1 MSESEKSEI
10 RKERN
15 RQTLLR
21 AKIAK
26 SPASPSKEDA
36 ILPEDDFSVNPL
48 HLGPLTIQTPMLL
61 SPMAG
66 VTNWPFRVLCQRFG
80 GGGMYVAEMITSRA
94 LIAGKEKAF
103 RLLSFSPEEKIHSLQ
118 LYGVNPK
125 AVYLAAKLVLDKVKV
140 DHIGLNFGCPVP
152 KITRRGGGSALP
164 WKYDLFAKV
173 VGAAKRACQ
182 GHPIAV
188 TAKIRTGIDEDHKTY
203 LEAGKI
209 AQEEGADGVILHAR
223 TCAQYYGGHSNWEFI
238 RELKRLLSIPVI
250 GNGDIFSGEDALA
263 MMRETGCDGV
273 AVGRGSQGR
282 PWLFSDIAAAFRGE
296 NQVTIPLL
304 WEVIACIKEH
314 FLMMVDF
321 MKGDEERAAQSMR
334 SHFGWYL
341 RGYPIGGEARS
352 AIMQSK
358 TQAELF
364 SLLDG
369 LDLTLEPDEEAV
381 ISARGRSGFQKKV
394 HLPYGWLDSHSLT
407 EKEEE
412 TLFGLDVLDASY

>member
-1 MSESEKSEI
+1 MNSEKSEL

-15 RQTLLR
+15 RQTLLK

-26 SPASPSKEDA
+26 SSFPSP
-36 ILPEDDFSVNPL
+36 LPGSAMEEGKIGPL
-48 HLGPLTIQTPMLL
+48 CLGPLKLQTPMLL

-80 GGGMYVAEMITSRA
+80 KGEGMYVAEMVTARA
-94 LIAGKEKAF
+94 LIAGNEKAF
-103 RLLSFSPEEKIHSLQ
+103 RLLSFSPQEKLHSLQ
-118 LYGVNPK
+118 IYGINPK
-125 AVYLAAKLVLDKVKV
+125 AVSLALKIVLDKVHV

-173 VGAAKRACQ
+173 VGAAKKACA
-182 GHPIAV
+182 GAPIAV

-223 TCAQYYGGHSNWEFI
+223 SCAQYYGGHSNWEEI
-238 RELKRLLSIPVI
+238 KRLKEELSIPVI
-250 GNGDIFSGEDALA
+250 GNGDVFSGQDAVE
-263 MMRETGCDGV
+263 MMKETGCDGV

-282 PWLFSDIAAAFRGE
+282 PWLFSDIFAAFNGID
-296 NQVTIPLL
+296 QVTVPTLGQ
-304 WEVIACIKEH
+304 VVCCIKEH
-314 FLMMVDF
+314 FSMMVEF
-321 MKGDEERAAQSMR
+321 MEGDEQRAAQAMR

-341 RGYPIGGEARS
+341 RGYPVGGEARS
-352 AIMQSK
+352 AVMQSSSED
-358 TQAELF
+358 ELF
-364 SLLDG
+364 SILDS
-369 LDLTLEPDEEAV
+369 LDPTLEPDEDIV
-381 ISARGRSGFQKKV
+381 TSSRGRSGFQKKV
-394 HLPYGWLDSHSLT
+394 HLPYGWLDSHTLT
-407 EKEEE
+407 DKEEE

>member
-1 MSESEKSEI
+1 MNSEKSEL

-15 RQTLLR
+15 RQTLLK

-26 SPASPSKEDA
+26 SSFPGLPPDPAVGEGKMG
-36 ILPEDDFSVNPL
+36 PL
-48 HLGPLTIQTPMLL
+48 CLGPLKLKTPMLL

-80 GGGMYVAEMITSRA
+80 KGEGMYVAEMVTARA
-94 LIAGKEKAF
+94 LIAGNEKAF
-103 RLLSFSPEEKIHSLQ
+103 RLLSFSPQENLHSLQ
-118 LYGVNPK
+118 IYGVNPK
-125 AVYLAAKLVLDKVKV
+125 AVFLALKIVLDKVHV

-173 VGAAKRACQ
+173 VRAAKKACA
-182 GHPIAV
+182 GEHIAV

-223 TCAQYYGGHSNWEFI
+223 SCAQYYGGHSNWEEI
-238 RELKRLLSIPVI
+238 KRLKEELSIPVI
-250 GNGDIFSGEDALA
+250 GNGDVFSGRDAME

-282 PWLFSDIAAAFRGE
+282 PWLFSDIFAAFNGID
-296 NQVTIPLL
+296 QVTVPTLGQ
-304 WEVIACIKEH
+304 VVCCIKEH
-314 FLMMVDF
+314 FSMMVEF
-321 MKGDEERAAQSMR
+321 MEGDEQRGAQAMR

-341 RGYPIGGEARS
+341 RGYPVGGEARS
-352 AIMQSK
+352 TVMQSSSK
-358 TQAELF
+358 DELF
-364 SLLDG
+364 SILDS
-369 LDLTLEPDEEAV
+369 LDPSLEPDEDIV
-381 ISARGRSGFQKKV
+381 TSSRGRSGFQKKV
-394 HLPYGWLDSHSLT
+394 HLPYGWLDSHTLT
-407 EKEEE
+407 DKEEE

>member
-1 MSESEKSEI
+1 MNSEKSEL

-15 RQTLLR
+15 RQTLLK

-26 SPASPSKEDA
+26 SSFKSPSPGSAVEEGK
-36 ILPEDDFSVNPL
+36 IGPL
-48 HLGPLTIQTPMLL
+48 CLGPLKLQTPMLL

-80 GGGMYVAEMITSRA
+80 KGEGMYVAEMVTARA
-94 LIAGKEKAF
+94 LIAGNEKAF
-103 RLLSFSPEEKIHSLQ
+103 RLLSFSPQEKLHSLQ
-118 LYGVNPK
+118 IYGINPK
-125 AVYLAAKLVLDKVKV
+125 AVSLALKIVLDRVHV

-173 VGAAKRACQ
+173 VGAAKKACA
-182 GHPIAV
+182 GAPIAV

-223 TCAQYYGGHSNWEFI
+223 SCAQYYGGHSNWEEI
-238 RELKRLLSIPVI
+238 KRLKEELSIPVI
-250 GNGDIFSGEDALA
+250 GNGDVFSGQDAVE
-263 MMRETGCDGV
+263 MMKETGCDGV

-282 PWLFSDIAAAFRGE
+282 PWLFSDILAAFNGID
-296 NQVTIPLL
+296 QVTVPTLGQ
-304 WEVIACIKEH
+304 VVCCIKEH
-314 FLMMVDF
+314 FSMMVEF
-321 MKGDEERAAQSMR
+321 MEGDEQRAAQAMR

-341 RGYPIGGEARS
+341 RGYPVGGEARS
-352 AIMQSK
+352 AVMQSSSED
-358 TQAELF
+358 ELF
-364 SLLDG
+364 SILDS
-369 LDLTLEPDEEAV
+369 LDPTLEPDEDIV
-381 ISARGRSGFQKKV
+381 TSSRGRSGFQKKV
-394 HLPYGWLDSHSLT
+394 HLPYGWLDSHTLT
-407 EKEEE
+407 DQEEE

>member
-1 MSESEKSEI
+1 MNSEKSEL

-15 RQTLLR
+15 RQTLLK

-26 SPASPSKEDA
+26 GTSPALSPDSKRGEEE
-36 ILPEDDFSVNPL
+36 IKPL
-48 HLGPLTIQTPMLL
+48 CLGPLKLEVPMLL

-80 GGGMYVAEMITSRA
+80 KGEGMYVAEMVTARA
-94 LIAGKEKAF
+94 LIAGNEKAF
-103 RLLSFSPEEKIHSLQ
+103 RLLSFSPEEKLHSLQ
-118 LYGVNPK
+118 IYGVNPK
-125 AVYLAAKLVLDKVKV
+125 AVFLALKIVLDKVNV

-173 VGAAKRACQ
+173 VGAAKKACSN
-182 GHPIAV
+182 GSIAV

-223 TCAQYYGGHSNWEFI
+223 SCAQYYGGHSNWEEI
-238 RELKRLLSIPVI
+238 KRLKQELSIPVI
-250 GNGDIFSGEDALA
+250 GNGDVFSGQDAVE
-263 MMRETGCDGV
+263 MMKETGCDGV

-282 PWLFSDIAAAFRGE
+282 PWLFSDIFSAFKGKD
-296 NQVTIPLL
+296 QVSVPSLGQ
-304 WEVIACIKEH
+304 VVSCIKEH
-314 FLMMVDF
+314 FSMMIEF
-321 MKGDEERAAQSMR
+321 MEGDEQRAAQAMR

-352 AIMQSK
+352 AVMQSSSES
-358 TQAELF
+358 ELF
-364 SLLDG
+364 SILDSF
-369 LDLTLEPDEEAV
+369 DPALEPDEDIV
-381 ISARGRSGFQKKV
+381 TSSRGRSGFQKKV
-394 HLPYGWLDSHSLT
+394 HLPYGWLDSHVLSD
-407 EKEEE
+407 KEEE

>member
-1 MSESEKSEI
+1 MNSEKSEL

-15 RQTLLR
+15 RQTLLKAR
-21 AKIAK
+21 IAK
-26 SPASPSKEDA
+26 SSFPSPPPDPARGEGKTG
-36 ILPEDDFSVNPL
+36 PL
-48 HLGPLTIQTPMLL
+48 CLGPLKLKTPMLL

-80 GGGMYVAEMITSRA
+80 KGEGMYVAEMVTARA
-94 LIAGKEKAF
+94 LIAGNEKAF
-103 RLLSFSPEEKIHSLQ
+103 RLLSFSPQENLHSLQ
-118 LYGVNPK
+118 IYGVNPK
-125 AVYLAAKLVLDKVKV
+125 AVFLALKIVLDKVRV

-173 VGAAKRACQ
+173 VGAAKKACA
-182 GHPIAV
+182 GGPIAV

-223 TCAQYYGGHSNWEFI
+223 SCAQYYGGHSNWEEI
-238 RELKRLLSIPVI
+238 KRLKEELSIPVI
-250 GNGDIFSGEDALA
+250 GNGDVFSGRDAVE

-282 PWLFSDIAAAFRGE
+282 PWLFSDIFAAFNGID
-296 NQVTIPLL
+296 QVTVPALGQ
-304 WEVIACIKEH
+304 VACCIKEH
-314 FLMMVDF
+314 FSMMVEF
-321 MKGDEERAAQSMR
+321 MEGDEQRAAQAMR

-341 RGYPIGGEARS
+341 RGYPVGGEARS
-352 AIMQSK
+352 AVMQSSSK
-358 TQAELF
+358 DELF
-364 SLLDG
+364 SILDS
-369 LDLTLEPDEEAV
+369 LDPGLEPDEDIV
-381 ISARGRSGFQKKV
+381 TSSRGRSGFQKKV
-394 HLPYGWLDSHSLT
+394 HLPYGWLDSHTLT
-407 EKEEE
+407 DKEEE

>member
-1 MSESEKSEI
+1 MNSEKSEL

-15 RQTLLR
+15 RQTLLKAR
-21 AKIAK
+21 IAK
-26 SPASPSKEDA
+26 SPFPGPIPDPAVGEGKTG
-36 ILPEDDFSVNPL
+36 PL
-48 HLGPLTIQTPMLL
+48 CLGPLKLKTPMLL

-80 GGGMYVAEMITSRA
+80 KGEGMYVAEMVTARA
-94 LIAGKEKAF
+94 LIAGNEKAF
-103 RLLSFSPEEKIHSLQ
+103 RLLSFSPQENLHSLQ
-118 LYGVNPK
+118 IYGVNPK
-125 AVYLAAKLVLDKVKV
+125 AVFLALKIVLDKVRV

-173 VGAAKRACQ
+173 VGAAKKACA
-182 GHPIAV
+182 GGPIAV

-223 TCAQYYGGHSNWEFI
+223 SCAQYYGGHSNWEEI
-238 RELKRLLSIPVI
+238 KRLKEELSIPVI
-250 GNGDIFSGEDALA
+250 GNGDVFSGRDAVE

-282 PWLFSDIAAAFRGE
+282 PWLFSDIFAAFNGID
-296 NQVTIPLL
+296 QVTVPALGQ
-304 WEVIACIKEH
+304 VACCIKEH
-314 FLMMVDF
+314 FSMMVEF
-321 MKGDEERAAQSMR
+321 MEGDEQRAAQAMR

-341 RGYPIGGEARS
+341 RGYPVGGEARS
-352 AIMQSK
+352 AVMQSSSED
-358 TQAELF
+358 ELF
-364 SLLDG
+364 SILDS
-369 LDLTLEPDEEAV
+369 LDPGLEPDEDIV
-381 ISARGRSGFQKKV
+381 TSSRGRSGFQKKV
-394 HLPYGWLDSHSLT
+394 HLPYGWLDSHTLT
-407 EKEEE
+407 DKEEE

>member
-1 MSESEKSEI
+1 MNSEKSEL

-15 RQTLLR
+15 RQTLLK

-26 SPASPSKEDA
+26 SSFPSP
-36 ILPEDDFSVNPL
+36 LPGSAMQEGKIGPL
-48 HLGPLTIQTPMLL
+48 CLGPLKLQTPMLL

-80 GGGMYVAEMITSRA
+80 KGEGMYVAEMVTARA
-94 LIAGKEKAF
+94 LIAGNEKAF
-103 RLLSFSPEEKIHSLQ
+103 RLLSFSPQEKLHSLQ
-118 LYGVNPK
+118 IYGINPK
-125 AVYLAAKLVLDKVKV
+125 AVSLALKIVLDKVHV

-173 VGAAKRACQ
+173 VGAAKKACA
-182 GHPIAV
+182 GAPIAV

-223 TCAQYYGGHSNWEFI
+223 SCAQYYGGHSNWEEI
-238 RELKRLLSIPVI
+238 KRLKEELSIPVI
-250 GNGDIFSGEDALA
+250 GNGDVFSGQDAVE
-263 MMRETGCDGV
+263 MMKETGCDGV

-282 PWLFSDIAAAFRGE
+282 PWLFSDIFAAFNGID
-296 NQVTIPLL
+296 QVTVPTLGQ
-304 WEVIACIKEH
+304 VVCCIKEH
-314 FLMMVDF
+314 FSMMVEF
-321 MKGDEERAAQSMR
+321 MEGDEQRAAQAMR

-341 RGYPIGGEARS
+341 RGYPVGGEARS
-352 AIMQSK
+352 AVMQSSSE
-358 TQAELF
+358 AELF
-364 SLLDG
+364 SILDS
-369 LDLTLEPDEEAV
+369 LDPALEPDEDIV
-381 ISARGRSGFQKKV
+381 TSSRGRSGFQKKV
-394 HLPYGWLDSHSLT
+394 HLPYGWLDSHTLT
-407 EKEEE
+407 DKEEE

>member
-1 MSESEKSEI
+1 MNSEKSEL

-15 RQTLLR
+15 KQTLLK

-26 SPASPSKEDA
+26 SSFKTP
-36 ILPEDDFSVNPL
+36 LPGSAMEEGKIGPL
-48 HLGPLTIQTPMLL
+48 CLGPLKLQTPMLL

-80 GGGMYVAEMITSRA
+80 KGEGMYVAEMVTARA
-94 LIAGKEKAF
+94 LIAGNEKAF
-103 RLLSFSPEEKIHSLQ
+103 RLLSFSPQEKLHSLQ
-118 LYGVNPK
+118 IYGINPK
-125 AVYLAAKLVLDKVKV
+125 AVSLALKIVLDKVHV

-173 VGAAKRACQ
+173 VGAAKKACA
-182 GHPIAV
+182 GAPIAV

-223 TCAQYYGGHSNWEFI
+223 SCAQYYGGHSNWEEI
-238 RELKRLLSIPVI
+238 KRLKEELSIPVI
-250 GNGDIFSGEDALA
+250 GNGDVFSGQDAVE
-263 MMRETGCDGV
+263 MMKETGCDGV

-282 PWLFSDIAAAFRGE
+282 PWLFSDIFAAFNGID
-296 NQVTIPLL
+296 QVTVPTLGQ
-304 WEVIACIKEH
+304 VVCCIKEH
-314 FLMMVDF
+314 FAMMVEF
-321 MKGDEERAAQSMR
+321 MEGDEQRAAQAMR

-341 RGYPIGGEARS
+341 RGYPVGGEARS
-352 AIMQSK
+352 AVMQSSSED
-358 TQAELF
+358 ELF
-364 SLLDG
+364 SILDS
-369 LDLTLEPDEEAV
+369 LDPALEPDEDIV
-381 ISARGRSGFQKKV
+381 TSSRGRSGFQKKV
-394 HLPYGWLDSHSLT
+394 HLPYGWLDSHTLT
-407 EKEEE
+407 DQEEE

>member
-1 MSESEKSEI
+1 MNSEKSEL

-15 RQTLLR
+15 RQTLLK

-26 SPASPSKEDA
+26 SSFQSP
-36 ILPEDDFSVNPL
+36 LPGSAMEEGKIGPL
-48 HLGPLTIQTPMLL
+48 CLGPLKLQTPMLL

-80 GGGMYVAEMITSRA
+80 KGEGMYVAEMVTARA
-94 LIAGKEKAF
+94 LIAGNEKAF
-103 RLLSFSPEEKIHSLQ
+103 RLLSFSPQEKLHSLQ
-118 LYGVNPK
+118 IYGINPK
-125 AVYLAAKLVLDKVKV
+125 AVSLALKIVLDKVHV

-173 VGAAKRACQ
+173 VGAAKKACA
-182 GHPIAV
+182 GASIAV

-223 TCAQYYGGHSNWEFI
+223 SCAQYYGGHSNWEEI
-238 RELKRLLSIPVI
+238 KRLKEELSIPVI
-250 GNGDIFSGEDALA
+250 GNGDVFSGQDAVE
-263 MMRETGCDGV
+263 MMKETGCDGV

-282 PWLFSDIAAAFRGE
+282 PWLFSDIFAAFNGID
-296 NQVTIPLL
+296 QVTVPTLGQ
-304 WEVIACIKEH
+304 VVCCIKEH
-314 FLMMVDF
+314 FSMMVEF
-321 MKGDEERAAQSMR
+321 MEGDEQRAAQAMR

-341 RGYPIGGEARS
+341 RGYPVGGEARS
-352 AIMQSK
+352 AVMQSSSED
-358 TQAELF
+358 ELF
-364 SLLDG
+364 SILDS
-369 LDLTLEPDEEAV
+369 LDPTLEPDEDIV
-381 ISARGRSGFQKKV
+381 TSSRGRSGFQKKV
-394 HLPYGWLDSHSLT
+394 HLPYGWLDSHTLT
-407 EKEEE
+407 DKEEE

>member
-1 MSESEKSEI
+1 MNSEKSEL

-15 RQTLLR
+15 RQTLLK

-26 SPASPSKEDA
+26 GASPALSSDSKRGKEE
-36 ILPEDDFSVNPL
+36 IKPL
-48 HLGPLTIQTPMLL
+48 CLGPLKLEVPMLL

-80 GGGMYVAEMITSRA
+80 EGEGMYVAEMVTARA
-94 LIAGKEKAF
+94 LIAGNEKAF
-103 RLLSFSPEEKIHSLQ
+103 RLLSFSPEEKLHSLQ
-118 LYGVNPK
+118 IYGVNPK
-125 AVYLAAKLVLDKVKV
+125 AVFLALKIVLDKVHV

-173 VGAAKRACQ
+173 VGAAKKACSNE
-182 GHPIAV
+182 PIAV
-188 TAKIRTGIDEDHKTY
+188 TTKIRTGIDEDHKTY

-223 TCAQYYGGHSNWEFI
+223 SCAQYYGGHSNWEEI
-238 RELKRLLSIPVI
+238 KRLKQELSIPVI
-250 GNGDIFSGEDALA
+250 GNGDVFSGQDAVE
-263 MMRETGCDGV
+263 MMKETGCDGV

-282 PWLFSDIAAAFRGE
+282 PWLFSDIFSAFKGKD
-296 NQVTIPLL
+296 QVSVPSLGQ
-304 WEVIACIKEH
+304 VVSYIKEH
-314 FLMMVDF
+314 FSMMIEF
-321 MKGDEERAAQSMR
+321 MEGDEQRAAQAMR

-352 AIMQSK
+352 AVMQSSSES
-358 TQAELF
+358 ELF
-364 SLLDG
+364 SILDSF
-369 LDLTLEPDEEAV
+369 DPALEPDEDIV
-381 ISARGRSGFQKKV
+381 TSSRGRSGFQKKV
-394 HLPYGWLDSHSLT
+394 HLPYGWLDSHVLSD
-407 EKEEE
+407 KEEE

>member
-1 MSESEKSEI
+1 MNSEKSEL

-15 RQTLLR
+15 KQTLLK

-26 SPASPSKEDA
+26 SSFPSP
-36 ILPEDDFSVNPL
+36 LPGSAMEEGKIGPL
-48 HLGPLTIQTPMLL
+48 CLGPLKLQTPMLL

-80 GGGMYVAEMITSRA
+80 KGEGMYVAEMVTARA
-94 LIAGKEKAF
+94 LIAGNEKAF
-103 RLLSFSPEEKIHSLQ
+103 RLLSFSPQEKLHSLQ
-118 LYGVNPK
+118 IYGINPK
-125 AVYLAAKLVLDKVKV
+125 AVSLALKIVLDRVHV

-173 VGAAKRACQ
+173 VGAAKKACA
-182 GHPIAV
+182 GAPIAV

-223 TCAQYYGGHSNWEFI
+223 SCAQYYGGHSNWEEI
-238 RELKRLLSIPVI
+238 KRLKEELSIPVI
-250 GNGDIFSGEDALA
+250 GNGDVFSGQDAVE
-263 MMRETGCDGV
+263 MMKETGCDGV

-282 PWLFSDIAAAFRGE
+282 PWLFSDIFAAFNGID
-296 NQVTIPLL
+296 QVTVPTLGQ
-304 WEVIACIKEH
+304 VVCCIKEH
-314 FLMMVDF
+314 FSMMVEF
-321 MKGDEERAAQSMR
+321 MEGDEQRAAQAMR

-341 RGYPIGGEARS
+341 RGYPVGGEARS
-352 AIMQSK
+352 AVMQSSSED
-358 TQAELF
+358 ELF
-364 SLLDG
+364 SILDS
-369 LDLTLEPDEEAV
+369 LDPTLEPDEDIV
-381 ISARGRSGFQKKV
+381 TSSRGRSGFQKKV
-394 HLPYGWLDSHSLT
+394 HLPYGWLDSHTLT
-407 EKEEE
+407 DKEEE

>member
-1 MSESEKSEI
+1 MIGPEKSEL

-15 RQTLLR
+15 RQTLLKAR
-21 AKIAK
+21 IA
-26 SPASPSKEDA
+26 PAALSAPKA
-36 ILPEDDFSVNPL
+36 PAARPEGEALIRPL
-48 HLGPLTIQTPMLL
+48 QLGPLTVSVPMLL

-94 LIAGKEKAF
+94 LIAGNEKAF
-103 RLLSFSPEEKIHSLQ
+103 QLLSFSPEEKIRSLQ

-125 AVYLAAKLVLDKVKV
+125 AVYLAAKIVLDKVQV

-173 VGAAKRACQ
+173 VGAAKKALE
-182 GHPIAV
+182 GSPVAL

-203 LEAGKI
+203 IEAGKI

-223 TCAQYYGGHSNWEFI
+223 TCAQYYGGHSRWAAI
-238 RELKRLLSIPVI
+238 GELKRELSIPVI
-250 GNGDIFSGEDALA
+250 GNGDVFSGTDAVD
-263 MMRETGCDGV
+263 MMRETGCDAV

-282 PWLFSDIAAAFRGE
+282 PWLFSDIAAAFSGE
-296 NQVTIPLL
+296 DQVTVPPLGK
-304 WEVIACIKEH
+304 VASCIKEH
-314 FLMMVDF
+314 FSMMVDF
-321 MKGDEERAAQSMR
+321 MEGDEERGARAMR
-334 SHFGWYL
+334 SHLGWYL

-352 AIMQSK
+352 AIMQSGSR
-358 TQAELF
+358 EGLF

-369 LDLTLEPDEEAV
+369 LDPALEPDEDAV
-381 ISARGRSGFQKKV
+381 TSTRGRNGFQKKV

-407 EKEEE
+407 EREEE
-412 TLFGLDVLDASY
+412 ALFGLDVLDASY

>member
-1 MSESEKSEI
+1 MNSEKSEL

-15 RQTLLR
+15 RQTLLK

-26 SPASPSKEDA
+26 SSFKTP
-36 ILPEDDFSVNPL
+36 LPGSAMEEGKIGPL
-48 HLGPLTIQTPMLL
+48 CLGPLKLQTPMLL

-80 GGGMYVAEMITSRA
+80 KGEGMYVAEMVTARA
-94 LIAGKEKAF
+94 LIAGNEKAF
-103 RLLSFSPEEKIHSLQ
+103 RLLSFSPQEKLHSLQ
-118 LYGVNPK
+118 IYGINPK
-125 AVYLAAKLVLDKVKV
+125 AVSLALKIVLDKVHV

-173 VGAAKRACQ
+173 VGAAKKACA
-182 GHPIAV
+182 GAPIAV

-223 TCAQYYGGHSNWEFI
+223 SCAQYYGGHSNWEEI
-238 RELKRLLSIPVI
+238 KRLKEELSIPVI
-250 GNGDIFSGEDALA
+250 GNGDVFSGQDAVE
-263 MMRETGCDGV
+263 MMKETGCDGV

-282 PWLFSDIAAAFRGE
+282 PWLFSDIFAAFNGID
-296 NQVTIPLL
+296 QVTVPTLGQ
-304 WEVIACIKEH
+304 VVCCIKEH
-314 FLMMVDF
+314 FSMMVEF
-321 MKGDEERAAQSMR
+321 MEGDEQRAAQAMR

-341 RGYPIGGEARS
+341 RGYPVGGEARS
-352 AIMQSK
+352 AVMQSSSED
-358 TQAELF
+358 ELF
-364 SLLDG
+364 SILDS
-369 LDLTLEPDEEAV
+369 LDPALEPDEDIV
-381 ISARGRSGFQKKV
+381 TSSRGRSGFQKKV
-394 HLPYGWLDSHSLT
+394 HLPYGWLDSHTLT
-407 EKEEE
+407 DQEEE

>member
-1 MSESEKSEI
+1 MNSEKSEL

-15 RQTLLR
+15 RQTLLKAR
-21 AKIAK
+21 IAK
-26 SPASPSKEDA
+26 SSFPSPPPDPAAGEGKTG
-36 ILPEDDFSVNPL
+36 PL
-48 HLGPLTIQTPMLL
+48 CLGPLKLKTPMLL

-80 GGGMYVAEMITSRA
+80 KGEGMYVAEMVTARA
-94 LIAGKEKAF
+94 LIAGNEKAF
-103 RLLSFSPEEKIHSLQ
+103 RLLSFSPQENLHSLQ
-118 LYGVNPK
+118 IYGVNPK
-125 AVYLAAKLVLDKVKV
+125 AVFLALKIVLDKVHV

-173 VGAAKRACQ
+173 VGAAKKACA
-182 GHPIAV
+182 GGPIAV

-223 TCAQYYGGHSNWEFI
+223 SCAQYYGGHSNWEEI
-238 RELKRLLSIPVI
+238 KRLKEELSIPVI
-250 GNGDIFSGEDALA
+250 GNGDVFSGRDAVE

-282 PWLFSDIAAAFRGE
+282 PWLFSDIFAAFNGID
-296 NQVTIPLL
+296 QVTVPALGQ
-304 WEVIACIKEH
+304 VACCIKEH
-314 FLMMVDF
+314 FSMMVEF
-321 MKGDEERAAQSMR
+321 MEGDEQRAAQAMR

-341 RGYPIGGEARS
+341 RGYPVGGEARS
-352 AIMQSK
+352 AVMQSSSED
-358 TQAELF
+358 ELF
-364 SLLDG
+364 SILDS
-369 LDLTLEPDEEAV
+369 LDPGLEPDEDIV
-381 ISARGRSGFQKKV
+381 TSSRGRSGFQKKV
-394 HLPYGWLDSHSLT
+394 HLPYGWLDSHTLT
-407 EKEEE
+407 DKEEE

>member
-1 MSESEKSEI
+1 MNSEKSEL

-15 RQTLLR
+15 RQTLLK

-26 SPASPSKEDA
+26 SSFKSPSPGSAVEEGK
-36 ILPEDDFSVNPL
+36 IGPL
-48 HLGPLTIQTPMLL
+48 YLGPLKLQTPMLL

-80 GGGMYVAEMITSRA
+80 KGEGMYVAEMVTARA
-94 LIAGKEKAF
+94 LIAGNEKAF
-103 RLLSFSPEEKIHSLQ
+103 RLLSFSPQEKLHSLQ
-118 LYGVNPK
+118 IYGINPK
-125 AVYLAAKLVLDKVKV
+125 AVSLALKIVLDRVHV

-173 VGAAKRACQ
+173 VCAAKKACA
-182 GHPIAV
+182 GAPIAI

-223 TCAQYYGGHSNWEFI
+223 SCAQYYGGHSNWEEI
-238 RELKRLLSIPVI
+238 KRLKEELSIPVI
-250 GNGDIFSGEDALA
+250 GNGDVFSGQDAVE
-263 MMRETGCDGV
+263 MMKETGCDGV

-282 PWLFSDIAAAFRGE
+282 PWLFSDIFAAFNGTD
-296 NQVTIPLL
+296 QVTVPTLGQ
-304 WEVIACIKEH
+304 VVCCIKEH
-314 FLMMVDF
+314 FSMMVEF
-321 MKGDEERAAQSMR
+321 MEGDEQRAAQAMR

-341 RGYPIGGEARS
+341 RGYPVGGEARS
-352 AIMQSK
+352 AVMQSSSED
-358 TQAELF
+358 ELF
-364 SLLDG
+364 SILDS
-369 LDLTLEPDEEAV
+369 LDPTLEPDEDIV
-381 ISARGRSGFQKKV
+381 TSSRGRSGFQKKV
-394 HLPYGWLDSHSLT
+394 HLPYGWLDSHTLT
-407 EKEEE
+407 DQEEE

>member
-1 MSESEKSEI
+1 MNSEKSEL

-15 RQTLLR
+15 RQTLLK

-26 SPASPSKEDA
+26 SSFPSSLPGPAVEEGK
-36 ILPEDDFSVNPL
+36 IGPL
-48 HLGPLTIQTPMLL
+48 CLGPLKLQTPMLL

-80 GGGMYVAEMITSRA
+80 KGEGMYVAEMVTARA
-94 LIAGKEKAF
+94 LIAGNEKAF
-103 RLLSFSPEEKIHSLQ
+103 RLLSFSPQEKLHSLQ
-118 LYGVNPK
+118 IYGINPK
-125 AVYLAAKLVLDKVKV
+125 AVSLALKIVLDKVHV

-173 VGAAKRACQ
+173 VGAAKKACA
-182 GHPIAV
+182 GAPIAV

-223 TCAQYYGGHSNWEFI
+223 SCAQYYGGHSNWEEI
-238 RELKRLLSIPVI
+238 KRLKEELSIPVI
-250 GNGDIFSGEDALA
+250 GNGDVFSGQDAVE
-263 MMRETGCDGV
+263 MMKETGCDGV

-282 PWLFSDIAAAFRGE
+282 PWLFFDIFAAFNGTD
-296 NQVTIPLL
+296 QVTVPTLGQ
-304 WEVIACIKEH
+304 VVCCIKEH
-314 FLMMVDF
+314 FSMMVEF
-321 MKGDEERAAQSMR
+321 MEGDEQRAAQAMR

-341 RGYPIGGEARS
+341 RGYPVGGEARS
-352 AIMQSK
+352 AVMQSSSE
-358 TQAELF
+358 AELF
-364 SLLDG
+364 SILDS
-369 LDLTLEPDEEAV
+369 LDPALEPDEDIV
-381 ISARGRSGFQKKV
+381 TSSRGRSGFQKKV
-394 HLPYGWLDSHSLT
+394 HLPYGWLDSHTLT
-407 EKEEE
+407 DKEEE

>member
-1 MSESEKSEI
+1 MIQSEKSEL

-15 RQTLLR
+15 RQTLLK
-21 AKIAK
+21 AKIASSLAPK
-26 SPASPSKEDA
+26 SSGA
-36 ILPEDDFSVNPL
+36 LPERDFSIKPL
-48 HLGPLTIQTPMLL
+48 RLGPLEIGVPMLL

-94 LIAGKEKAF
+94 LIAGNEKAF
-103 RLLSFSPEEKIHSLQ
+103 QLLSFSPEEKIHSLQ

-125 AVYLAAKLVLDKVKV
+125 AVYMAARIVLDKVKV

-173 VGAAKRACQ
+173 IGAAKKALD
-182 GHPIAV
+182 GAPVAL

-203 LEAGKI
+203 LEAGRI

-223 TCAQYYGGHSNWEFI
+223 TCAQYYGGHSQWGAI
-238 RELKRLLSIPVI
+238 GELKRELSIPVI
-250 GNGDIFSGEDALA
+250 GNGDIFSGRDAVD
-263 MMRETGCDGV
+263 MMRETGCDAV
-273 AVGRGSQGR
+273 AIGRGSQGR

-296 NQVTIPLL
+296 DQVTVPPLG
-304 WEVIACIKEH
+304 EVVSCIKEH
-314 FLMMVDF
+314 FSMMLEF
-321 MKGDEERAAQSMR
+321 MDGDQERAARAMR

-352 AIMQSK
+352 AIMQSDS
-358 TQAELF
+358 QEELF
-364 SLLDG
+364 SFLDA
-369 LDLTLEPDEEAV
+369 LDPALEPDEDAV
-381 ISARGRSGFQKKV
+381 TSTRGRSGFQKKV

-407 EKEEE
+407 ENEEE

>member
-1 MSESEKSEI
+1 MSQPEKSEL

-15 RQTLLR
+15 RQTLLK
-21 AKIAK
+21 AKIVPSSCPQEGAP
-26 SPASPSKEDA
+26 SPEGA
-36 ILPEDDFSVNPL
+36 FSVKPL
-48 HLGPLTIQTPMLL
+48 HLGPLTLETPMLL

-94 LIAGKEKAF
+94 LIAGNEKAF
-103 RLLSFSPEEKIHSLQ
+103 QLLSFSPEERIHSLQ

-125 AVYLAAKLVLDKVKV
+125 AVYLAAKIVLDRVKV

-173 VGAAKRACQ
+173 VGAAKKACEGSQ
-182 GHPIAV
+182 IAL
-188 TAKIRTGIDEDHKTY
+188 TAKIRIGIDEDHKTY

-209 AQEEGADGVILHAR
+209 AEQEWADGVILHAR
-223 TCAQYYGGHSNWEFI
+223 TCAQYYGGHSQWGTI
-238 RELKRLLSIPVI
+238 GELKRSLSIPVI
-250 GNGDIFSGEDALA
+250 GNGDIFSGQDAVD
-263 MMRETGCDGV
+263 MMRETGCDAV

-282 PWLFSDIAAAFRGE
+282 PWLFSDISAAFRGE
-296 NQVTIPLL
+296 KQVTVPLL
-304 WEVIACIKEH
+304 GEVVSCIEEH
-314 FLMMVDF
+314 FSMMVKF
-321 MKGDEERAAQSMR
+321 MDGNEERAARAMR

-352 AIMQSK
+352 AIMQSSSRE
-358 TQAELF
+358 ELF

-369 LDLTLEPDEEAV
+369 LDPDLGPNEETV
-381 ISARGRSGFQKKV
+381 TSTRGRSGFQKKV
-394 HLPYGWLDSHSLT
+394 HLPYGWLDSHNLT

-412 TLFGLDVLDASY
+412 ELFGLDVLDASY

>member
-1 MSESEKSEI
+1 MNSEKSEL

-15 RQTLLR
+15 RQTLLK

-26 SPASPSKEDA
+26 SSFKSP
-36 ILPEDDFSVNPL
+36 LPGSAVEEGKIGPL
-48 HLGPLTIQTPMLL
+48 CLGPLKLQTPMLL

-80 GGGMYVAEMITSRA
+80 KGEGMYVAEMVTARA
-94 LIAGKEKAF
+94 LIAGNEKAF
-103 RLLSFSPEEKIHSLQ
+103 RLLSFSPQEKLHSLQ
-118 LYGVNPK
+118 IYGINPK
-125 AVYLAAKLVLDKVKV
+125 AVSLALKIVLDRVHV

-173 VGAAKRACQ
+173 VGAAKKACA
-182 GHPIAV
+182 GAPIAV

-223 TCAQYYGGHSNWEFI
+223 SCAQYYGGHSNWEEI
-238 RELKRLLSIPVI
+238 KRLKEELSIPVI
-250 GNGDIFSGEDALA
+250 GNGDVFSGQDAVE
-263 MMRETGCDGV
+263 MMKETGCDGV

-282 PWLFSDIAAAFRGE
+282 PWLFSDIFAAFNGID
-296 NQVTIPLL
+296 QVTVPTLGQ
-304 WEVIACIKEH
+304 VVCCIKEH
-314 FLMMVDF
+314 FSMMVEF
-321 MKGDEERAAQSMR
+321 MEGDEQRAAQAMR

-341 RGYPIGGEARS
+341 RGYPVGGEARS
-352 AIMQSK
+352 AVMQSSSED
-358 TQAELF
+358 ELF
-364 SLLDG
+364 SILDS
-369 LDLTLEPDEEAV
+369 LDPTLEPDEDIV
-381 ISARGRSGFQKKV
+381 TSSRGRSGFQKKV
-394 HLPYGWLDSHSLT
+394 HLPYGWLDSHTLT
-407 EKEEE
+407 DQEEE

>member
-1 MSESEKSEI
+1 MNSEKSEL

-15 RQTLLR
+15 RQTLLK

-26 SPASPSKEDA
+26 SSFKSP
-36 ILPEDDFSVNPL
+36 LPGSAMEEGKIGPL
-48 HLGPLTIQTPMLL
+48 CLGPLKLQTPMLL

-80 GGGMYVAEMITSRA
+80 KGEGMYVAEMVTARA
-94 LIAGKEKAF
+94 LIAGNEKAF
-103 RLLSFSPEEKIHSLQ
+103 RLLSFSPQEKLHSLQ
-118 LYGVNPK
+118 IYGINPK
-125 AVYLAAKLVLDKVKV
+125 AVSLALKIVLDRVHV

-173 VGAAKRACQ
+173 VGAAKKACA
-182 GHPIAV
+182 GAPIAV

-223 TCAQYYGGHSNWEFI
+223 SCAQYYGGHSNWEEI
-238 RELKRLLSIPVI
+238 KRLKEELSIPVI
-250 GNGDIFSGEDALA
+250 GNGDVFSGQDAVE
-263 MMRETGCDGV
+263 MMKETGCDGV

-282 PWLFSDIAAAFRGE
+282 PWLFSDIFAAFNGID
-296 NQVTIPLL
+296 QVTVPTLGQ
-304 WEVIACIKEH
+304 VVCCIKEH
-314 FLMMVDF
+314 FSMMVEF
-321 MKGDEERAAQSMR
+321 MEGDEQRAAQAMR

-341 RGYPIGGEARS
+341 RGYPVGGEARS
-352 AIMQSK
+352 AVMQSSSED
-358 TQAELF
+358 ELF
-364 SLLDG
+364 SILDS
-369 LDLTLEPDEEAV
+369 LDPTLEPDEDIV
-381 ISARGRSGFQKKV
+381 TSSRGRSGFQKKV
-394 HLPYGWLDSHSLT
+394 HLPYGWLDSHTLT
-407 EKEEE
+407 DQEEE

>member
-1 MSESEKSEI
+1 MNSEKSEL

-15 RQTLLR
+15 RQTLLK

-26 SPASPSKEDA
+26 SSFPGPPPDLAVGEGKMG
-36 ILPEDDFSVNPL
+36 PL
-48 HLGPLTIQTPMLL
+48 CLGPLKLKTPMLL

-80 GGGMYVAEMITSRA
+80 KGEGMYVAEMVTARA
-94 LIAGKEKAF
+94 LIAGNENAF
-103 RLLSFSPEEKIHSLQ
+103 RLLSFSPQENLHSLQ
-118 LYGVNPK
+118 IYGVNPK
-125 AVYLAAKLVLDKVKV
+125 AVFLALKIVLDKVHV

-173 VGAAKRACQ
+173 VGAAKKACA
-182 GHPIAV
+182 GGPIAV

-223 TCAQYYGGHSNWEFI
+223 SCAQYYGGHSNWEEI
-238 RELKRLLSIPVI
+238 KRLKEELSIPVI
-250 GNGDIFSGEDALA
+250 GNGDVFSGRDAME

-282 PWLFSDIAAAFRGE
+282 PWLFSDIFAAFNGID
-296 NQVTIPLL
+296 QVTVPTLGQ
-304 WEVIACIKEH
+304 VVCCIKEH
-314 FLMMVDF
+314 FSMMVEF
-321 MKGDEERAAQSMR
+321 MEGDEQRAAQAMR

-341 RGYPIGGEARS
+341 RGYPVGGGARS
-352 AIMQSK
+352 TVMQSSSK
-358 TQAELF
+358 DELF
-364 SLLDG
+364 SILDS
-369 LDLTLEPDEEAV
+369 LDPSLELDEDIV
-381 ISARGRSGFQKKV
+381 TSSRGRSGFQKKV
-394 HLPYGWLDSHSLT
+394 HLPYGWLDSHTLT
-407 EKEEE
+407 DKEEE

>member
-1 MSESEKSEI
+1 MSEFEKAEL

-21 AKIAK
+21 AKIAG
-26 SPASPSKEDA
+26 SSQTASKDA
-36 ILPEDDFSVNPL
+36 LVSSEGKLRIKPL
-48 HLGPLTIQTPMLL
+48 HLGPLSIDMPMLL

-80 GGGMYVAEMITSRA
+80 RGGMYVAEMITSRA
-94 LIAGKEKAF
+94 LIAGNEKAF

-125 AVYLAAKLVLDKVKV
+125 AVYLATKIVLDKLRV
-140 DHIGLNFGCPVP
+140 DHIDLNFGCPVP

-173 VGAAKRACQ
+173 IGAVKNACE
-182 GHPIAV
+182 GMPIAV
-188 TAKIRTGIDEDHKTY
+188 TVKIRTGIDEDHKTF

-209 AQEEGADGVILHAR
+209 AQEEGAEGVILHAR
-223 TCAQYYGGHSNWEFI
+223 SCAQYYGGHSDWGLI
-238 RELKRLLSIPVI
+238 RELKCSLSIPVI
-250 GNGDIFSGEDALA
+250 GNGDIFSGNDAIA
-263 MMRETGCDGV
+263 MMQETGCDGV

-282 PWLFSDIAAAFRGE
+282 PWLFSDIAAAFKGE
-296 NQVTIPLL
+296 SQVTIPSLGKVVSCL
-304 WEVIACIKEH
+304 KEH
-314 FLMMVDF
+314 FIMMVDF
-321 MKGDEERAAQSMR
+321 VEGDEERATRAMR

-341 RGYPIGGEARS
+341 RGYPIGSEVRS

-358 TQAELF
+358 TEAELF
-364 SLLDG
+364 SLLDE
-369 LDLTLEPDEEAV
+369 LDPMLEPDEGTV
-381 ISARGRSGFQKKV
+381 TSSRGRSGFQKKV
-394 HLPYGWLDSHSLT
+394 HLPYGWLDSHSLSG
-407 EKEEE
+407 KEEE

>member
-1 MSESEKSEI
+1 MNSEKSEL

-15 RQTLLR
+15 RQTLLK

-26 SPASPSKEDA
+26 GASPALSSDSKRGKEE
-36 ILPEDDFSVNPL
+36 IKPL
-48 HLGPLTIQTPMLL
+48 CLGPLKLEVPMLL

-80 GGGMYVAEMITSRA
+80 EGEGMYVAEMVTARA
-94 LIAGKEKAF
+94 LIAGNEKAF
-103 RLLSFSPEEKIHSLQ
+103 RLLSFSPEEKLHSLQ
-118 LYGVNPK
+118 IYGVNPK
-125 AVYLAAKLVLDKVKV
+125 AVFLALKIVLDKVHV

-173 VGAAKRACQ
+173 VGAAKKACSNE
-182 GHPIAV
+182 PIAV

-223 TCAQYYGGHSNWEFI
+223 SCAQYYGGHSNWEEI
-238 RELKRLLSIPVI
+238 KRLKQELSIPVI
-250 GNGDIFSGEDALA
+250 GNGDVFSGQDAVE
-263 MMRETGCDGV
+263 MMKETGCDGV

-282 PWLFSDIAAAFRGE
+282 PWLFSDIFSAFKGKD
-296 NQVTIPLL
+296 QVSVPSLGQ
-304 WEVIACIKEH
+304 VVSCIKEH
-314 FLMMVDF
+314 FSMMIEF
-321 MKGDEERAAQSMR
+321 MEGDEQRAAQAMR

-352 AIMQSK
+352 AVMQSSSES
-358 TQAELF
+358 ELF
-364 SLLDG
+364 SILDSF
-369 LDLTLEPDEEAV
+369 DPALEPDEDIV
-381 ISARGRSGFQKKV
+381 TSSRGRSGFQKKV
-394 HLPYGWLDSHSLT
+394 HLPYGWLDSHVLSD
-407 EKEEE
+407 KEEE

>member
-1 MSESEKSEI
+1 MNSEKSEL

-15 RQTLLR
+15 RQTLLK

-26 SPASPSKEDA
+26 SSFPSP
-36 ILPEDDFSVNPL
+36 LPGSAMEEGKIGPL
-48 HLGPLTIQTPMLL
+48 CLGPLKLQTPMLL

-80 GGGMYVAEMITSRA
+80 KGEGMYVAEMVTARA
-94 LIAGKEKAF
+94 LIAGNEKAF
-103 RLLSFSPEEKIHSLQ
+103 RLLSFSPQEKLHSLQ
-118 LYGVNPK
+118 IYGINPK
-125 AVYLAAKLVLDKVKV
+125 AVSLALKIVLDKVHV

-173 VGAAKRACQ
+173 VGAAKKACA
-182 GHPIAV
+182 GAPIAV

-223 TCAQYYGGHSNWEFI
+223 SCAQYYGGHSNWEEI
-238 RELKRLLSIPVI
+238 KRLKEELSIPVI
-250 GNGDIFSGEDALA
+250 GNGDVFSGRDAVE
-263 MMRETGCDGV
+263 MMKETGCDGV

-282 PWLFSDIAAAFRGE
+282 PWLFSDIFAAFNGID
-296 NQVTIPLL
+296 QVTVPTLGQ
-304 WEVIACIKEH
+304 VVCCIKEH
-314 FLMMVDF
+314 FSMMVKF
-321 MKGDEERAAQSMR
+321 MEGEEQRAAQAMR

-341 RGYPIGGEARS
+341 RGYPVGGEARS
-352 AIMQSK
+352 AVMQSSSED
-358 TQAELF
+358 ELF
-364 SLLDG
+364 SILDSF
-369 LDLTLEPDEEAV
+369 DPALEPDEDIV
-381 ISARGRSGFQKKV
+381 TSSRGRSGFQKKV
-394 HLPYGWLDSHSLT
+394 HLPYGWLDSHTLT
-407 EKEEE
+407 DQEEE

>member
-1 MSESEKSEI
+1 MNEFEKAEL

-21 AKIAK
+21 AKIAGRRGGAPK
-26 SPASPSKEDA
+26 DA
-36 ILPEDDFSVNPL
+36 TLLAGRSIKPL
-48 HLGPLTIQTPMLL
+48 RLGPLLIEIPMLL

-94 LIAGKEKAF
+94 LIAGNEKAF
-103 RLLSFSPEEKIHSLQ
+103 KLLSFSPEEKIHSLQ

-125 AVYLAAKLVLDKVKV
+125 AAYLATKIVIDKARV

-173 VGAAKRACQ
+173 IGAVKKACE
-182 GHPIAV
+182 GMPIAV
-188 TAKIRTGIDEDHKTY
+188 TAKIRTGIDEDHKTF

-209 AQEEGADGVILHAR
+209 VQEEGAEGIILHAR
-223 TCAQYYGGHSNWEFI
+223 TCAQYYGGHSDWECI
-238 RELKRLLSIPVI
+238 RELKRSLSIPVI
-250 GNGDIFSGEDALA
+250 GNGDIFSGSDAIS
-263 MMRETGCDGV
+263 MMQETGCDGV

-282 PWLFSDIAAAFRGE
+282 PWLFSDIAAAFRGKD
-296 NQVTIPLL
+296 QVTIPPLGK
-304 WEVIACIKEH
+304 VVSCIKEH
-314 FLMMVDF
+314 FAMMVDF
-321 MKGDEERAAQSMR
+321 MGGDEERAIQAMR

-341 RGYPIGGEARS
+341 RGYPIGGEIRS
-352 AIMQSK
+352 AIMQSRGWE
-358 TQAELF
+358 ELF

-369 LDLTLEPDEEAV
+369 LDPALEPDEETV
-381 ISARGRSGFQKKV
+381 TSSRGRSGFQKKV
-394 HLPYGWLDSHSLT
+394 HLPYGWLDSHSLSK
-407 EKEEE
+407 KEEE
-412 TLFGLDVLDASY
+412 ALFGLDILDASY

>member
-1 MSESEKSEI
+1 MNSEKSEL

-15 RQTLLR
+15 KQTLLK

-26 SPASPSKEDA
+26 SSFKSP
-36 ILPEDDFSVNPL
+36 LPGSAMEEGKIGPL
-48 HLGPLTIQTPMLL
+48 CLGPLKLQTPMLL

-80 GGGMYVAEMITSRA
+80 KGEGMYVAEMVTARA
-94 LIAGKEKAF
+94 LIAGNEKAF
-103 RLLSFSPEEKIHSLQ
+103 RLLSFSPQEELHSLQ
-118 LYGVNPK
+118 IYGINPK
-125 AVYLAAKLVLDKVKV
+125 AVSLALKIVLDKVHV

-173 VGAAKRACQ
+173 VGAAKKACA
-182 GHPIAV
+182 GAPIAV

-223 TCAQYYGGHSNWEFI
+223 SCAQYYGGHSNWEEI
-238 RELKRLLSIPVI
+238 KRLKEELSIPVI
-250 GNGDIFSGEDALA
+250 GNGDVFSGQDAVE
-263 MMRETGCDGV
+263 MMKETGCDGV

-282 PWLFSDIAAAFRGE
+282 PWLFSDIFAAFNGID
-296 NQVTIPLL
+296 QVTVPTLGQ
-304 WEVIACIKEH
+304 VVCCIKEH
-314 FLMMVDF
+314 FSMMVEF
-321 MKGDEERAAQSMR
+321 MEGDEQRAAQAMR

-341 RGYPIGGEARS
+341 RGYPVGGEARS
-352 AIMQSK
+352 AVMQSSSE
-358 TQAELF
+358 AELF
-364 SLLDG
+364 SILDS
-369 LDLTLEPDEEAV
+369 LDPALEPDEDIV
-381 ISARGRSGFQKKV
+381 TSSRGRSGFQKKV
-394 HLPYGWLDSHSLT
+394 HLPYGWLDSHTLT
-407 EKEEE
+407 DQEEE